1 MYPALPLPATSSL
14 QTWDVQ
20 DHPPLEQAAVHL
32 LAGAHAHSPP
42 GSGTPSDATL
52 GVYPGLRTC
61 YFLWGDCL
69 SLTSPPGNFL
79 LFPQPSKKEV
89 PMSS

>member
-61 YFLWGDCL
+61 YFLGETVFL
-69 SLTSPPGNFL
+69 SRLHLGISCSFHSPARRKSL
-79 LFPQPSKKEV
+79 
-89 PMSS
+89 